1 MFEPAVHKCA
11 PGPSR
16 LNIEHFPIFNSGKNC
31 LIKVKTI
38 SNFFF
43 FFFFFCRKIYDKVEV
58 ESLTEL

>member
-43 FFFFFCRKIYDKVEV
+43 FFFFFAERYM
-58 ESLTEL
+58 TR